1 MYSVP
6 VAMLVD
12 IFFLLCWR
20 FLLPR
25 VPQDWA
31 LSKQVAFVV
40 ATTLA
45 VWLLLAGV
53 VALMLTHIFTST
65 SQLALAGSF
74 ALVGSVVTGL
84 LACVTP
90 PEAPT
95 GQNKVPPKILVARG
109 VCAGTAISIAIA
121 LSGISGVVGGIFA
134 VFPAIFYTTMI
145 GKHRFL
151 SSGRLCALTTVVS
164 PGLWLSQ
171 GDGVPLGR
179 LLGDCIF
186 RLRAVHQLFDQARLA
201 PWYWVVRRCRCMRSC
216 LAHCRPPLARGEGL
230 CCVGASRR
238 LQPLYPPS
246 SMYAGAA
253 ESPHTGA
260 RKLCQTWMTSTL
272 CYKTLIATMT
282 RHSRRQSESSR
293 RHGRAENDKLVNMSH
308 VTHATVHCSYF
319 IVASWR

>member
-74 ALVGSVVTGL
+74 ALVGSVVAGL

-121 LSGISGVVGGIFA
+121 LSGLSGVVGGIFA

-151 SSGRLCALTTVVS
+151 
-164 PGLWLSQ
+164 
-171 GDGVPLGR
+171 PLG
-179 LLGDCIF
+179 G
-186 RLRAVHQLFDQARLA
+186 
-201 PWYWVVRRCRCMRSC
+201 
-216 LAHCRPPLARGEGL
+216 
-230 CCVGASRR
+230 CVR
-238 LQPLYPPS
+238 LQLSCHQGCGFRKVTECRSVGCLVTASFACVPFTS
-246 SMYAGAA
+246 CSTRRDW
-253 ESPHTGA
+253 PHGTG
-260 RKLCQTWMTSTL
+260 
-272 CYKTLIATMT
+272 
-282 RHSRRQSESSR
+282 
-293 RHGRAENDKLVNMSH
+293 
-308 VTHATVHCSYF
+308 
-319 IVASWR
+319 